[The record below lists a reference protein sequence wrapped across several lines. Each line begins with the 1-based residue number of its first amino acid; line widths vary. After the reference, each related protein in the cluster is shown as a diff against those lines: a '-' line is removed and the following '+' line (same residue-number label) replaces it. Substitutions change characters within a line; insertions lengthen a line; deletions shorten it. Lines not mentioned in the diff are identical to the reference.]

1 MIYYKDNKK
10 FNKQS
15 FLKVYFMFLK
25 DISKFEILLWEFYF
39 LSLDLDHYFGQ
50 VVHLL
55 DHLFVPHLACFYLF
69 LELFYDVLLFFEL
82 VGMC

>member
-25 DISKFEILLWEFYF
+25 DISKFEIVLGELYF
-39 LSLDLDHYFGQ
+39 LSLDLDHYFS
-50 VVHLL
+50 
-55 DHLFVPHLACFYLF
+55 
-69 LELFYDVLLFFEL
+69 
-82 VGMC
+82 